1 MRWDYCAD
9 KMVLSSFSVH
19 FKWTVAMANLFDVNL
34 NRLVVFVAVVET
46 GSITAAAKR
55 LGLAK
60 TMVSA
65 HMQKLEAEIGSNLLV
80 RTTRRLHLTEA
91 GTQFYEACQ
100 KILQD
105 TENAIAQANSN
116 TRQLRGKLRISTSID
131 YGASVVAP
139 LAAELSKQHS
149 ELHIEII
156 ASDHR
161 VDMVAEGI
169 DVSIRIGRLADSSH
183 KAALIAPFDEWL
195 VAAPDFFSGDLPQSP
210 EQLDDHPF
218 VGLSVL
224 PNPLHWTFTRKGFAS
239 VTLRFRAS
247 IMTNTSLAVQAAVL
261 AGAGIA
267 VLPDYALK
275 KDIAAGRLVRLLPEW
290 SLPGG
295 GIYAVFPALVQR
307 SQKVSVFIEALK
319 QRYS

>member
-1 MRWDYCAD
+1 MRWDYCVD
-9 KMVLSSFSVH
+9 KMVLFGICVQL
-19 FKWTVAMANLFDVNL
+19 KWTIAMANLFDINL

-60 TMVSA
+60 TMVST
-65 HMQKLEAEIGSNLLV
+65 HMRKLEAEIGSNLLV

-91 GTQFYEACQ
+91 GTRVYEACQ

-105 TENAIAQANSN
+105 TELAIADANTS

-139 LAAELSKQHS
+139 LAAELGKLNP
-149 ELHIEII
+149 ELRIELI
-156 ASDHR
+156 ASDQR
-161 VDMVAEGI
+161 IDMVAEAI
-169 DVSIRIGRLADSSH
+169 DVAIRIGRLADSSH

-195 VAAPDFFSGDLPQSP
+195 VAAADFFPAGLPQTP
-210 EQLDDHPF
+210 EQLEAYPF

-224 PNPLHWTFTRKGFAS
+224 PNPLHWTFTRSGFAS
-239 VTLRFRAS
+239 STLRFRAACMS
-247 IMTNTSLAVQAAVL
+247 NTSSVVQAAVL

-267 VLPDYALK
+267 VLPDYSVK
-275 KDIAAGRLVRLLPEW
+275 KDIAEGRLVRLLPEW

>member
-1 MRWDYCAD
+1 
-9 KMVLSSFSVH
+9 
-19 FKWTVAMANLFDVNL
+19 MANLLDINL

-139 LAAELSKQHS
+139 LAAELSKQHP
-149 ELHIEII
+149 ELRIEII

-195 VAAPDFFSGDLPQSP
+195 VAAPDFFPADLPHSP
-210 EQLDDHPF
+210 EQLDAHPF

-224 PNPLHWTFTRKGFAS
+224 PNPLNWTFTRAGFAS
-239 VTLRFRAS
+239 VSLRFRAA
-247 IMTNTSLAVQAAVL
+247 IMINTSLGVQAAAM

-267 VLPDYALK
+267 ILPDYALK
-275 KDIAAGRLVRLLPEW
+275 NDIAAGRLVRLLPEW

>member
-1 MRWDYCAD
+1 
-9 KMVLSSFSVH
+9 
-19 FKWTVAMANLFDVNL
+19 MANLFDVNL

-60 TMVSA
+60 TMVST
-65 HMQKLEAEIGSNLLV
+65 HVQKLEAEIGSNLLV
-80 RTTRRLHLTEA
+80 RTTRRLYLTEA
-91 GTQFYEACQ
+91 GTRFYGACQ

-105 TENAIAQANSN
+105 TELAIADANTD

-131 YGASVVAP
+131 FGASVIAP
-139 LAAELSKQHS
+139 LAAELGKLNP
-149 ELHIEII
+149 ELRIELI
-156 ASDHR
+156 ASDQR
-161 VDMVAEGI
+161 IDMVAEAI
-169 DVSIRIGRLADSSH
+169 DVAIRIGRLADSSH

-195 VAAPDFFSGDLPQSP
+195 VAAADFFPVADSFPINGPQTP
-210 EQLDDHPF
+210 EQLEAYPF

-224 PNPLHWTFTRKGFAS
+224 PNPLHWTFTRPGFAS
-239 VTLRFRAS
+239 STLRFHAALMS
-247 IMTNTSLAVQAAVL
+247 NTSSVVQAAVL

-267 VLPDYALK
+267 VLPDYSVK
-275 KDIAAGRLVRLLPEW
+275 KDIAEGRLVRLLPEW

-295 GIYAVFPALVQR
+295 GIYAVFPALIQR